1 MARRT
6 GKRED
11 ELAAAIVRSR
21 ETPGEVMRSE
31 SLYDNGNLRYTG
43 WLLDG
48 EMHGEWSFY
57 RKDGTLMRS
66 GSFDRGRQTGVWKTV
81 AR

>member
-11 ELAAAIVRSR
+11 ELAAAIERSR
-21 ETPGEVMRSE
+21 EKLGEVLRCE
-31 SLYDNGNLRYTG
+31 SHYDNGNLRYAG

-57 RKDGTLMRS
+57 RRDGTLMRS
-66 GSFDRGRQTGVWKTV
+66 GSFERGKQMGVWKTV

>member
-1 MARRT
+1 
-6 GKRED
+6 
-11 ELAAAIVRSR
+11 
-21 ETPGEVMRSE
+21 MRSE

-66 GSFDRGRQTGVWKTV
+66 GSFERGRQTGVWKTV